1 MLSSIRPFSYSFSP
15 EKIPETSQGLE
26 IRAVSPAL
34 SYPPFILSSLRNFY
48 SFPVFFQNLPL
59 SPLPRPNILFL
70 SSHPKPIRRSV
81 PVPAPAP
88 AQNRCRSPRLFLFPF
103 PASAGSQVDG
113 KWPFLRLRFPS
124 ALCLLQPSAGIPPL
138 SSPFALKTPRLPRP
152 HLAACQSPSSL
163 SHRLEIVSFFSK
175 IAAFSF
181 FSGKTTK
188 NLADS
193 IEFFYSKFFQK
204 AMLSPDNRWKSVAF
218 SV

>member
-1 MLSSIRPFSYSFSP
+1 MIPQSRIPTTPHHPPWPQSSRMLSSIRPFSYSFSP

-48 SFPVFFQNLPL
+48 SFPVFFQKLPL

-88 AQNRCRSPRLFLFPF
+88 AQNRCRYPRLFLFPF
-103 PASAGSQVDG
+103 PASAGSQADD

-124 ALCLLQPSAGIPPL
+124 ALCLLQLSAGMPPL
-138 SSPFALKTPRLPRP
+138 SPPFLCSKHPGFPDRTLQPAKAPHPFLTAWKPFHSSPKSQLFLFSPAKLRKT
-152 HLAACQSPSSL
+152 
-163 SHRLEIVSFFSK
+163 
-175 IAAFSF
+175 
-181 FSGKTTK
+181 
-188 NLADS
+188 
-193 IEFFYSKFFQK
+193 
-204 AMLSPDNRWKSVAF
+204 
-218 SV
+218 

>member
-34 SYPPFILSSLRNFY
+34 SYSPFILSSLRNFY
-48 SFPVFFQNLPL
+48 SFPVPPGFFQKLPL

-70 SSHPKPIRRSV
+70 SSHTKPIRRSV

-103 PASAGSQVDG
+103 PASAGSQADD

-124 ALCLLQPSAGIPPL
+124 ALCLLQLSAGMPPL
-138 SSPFALKTPRLPRP
+138 SPPFCAQNAPASPTAPCSLPKLP
-152 HLAACQSPSSL
+152 ISFSPL
-163 SHRLEIVSFFSK
+163 GNRFILLQNRSFF
-175 IAAFSF
+175 F
-181 FSGKTTK
+181 FLRQNYEKLSGF
-188 NLADS
+188 N
-193 IEFFYSKFFQK
+193 
-204 AMLSPDNRWKSVAF
+204 
-218 SV
+218 

>member
-48 SFPVFFQNLPL
+48 SFPVPPGFFQKLPL

-88 AQNRCRSPRLFLFPF
+88 AQNRCRPPRLFLFPF
-103 PASAGSQVDG
+103 PASAGSQADG
-113 KWPFLRLRFPS
+113 KWPFFASQVPVCSLFTPALRRM
-124 ALCLLQPSAGIPPL
+124 PPL
-138 SSPFALKTPRLPRP
+138 SSPFLCSKRP
-152 HLAACQSPSSL
+152 GFPDRTLQPAKAPHPFLAAWKPFHSSPKSQL
-163 SHRLEIVSFFSK
+163 FLFSPAK
-175 IAAFSF
+175 LR
-181 FSGKTTK
+181 KT
-188 NLADS
+188 
-193 IEFFYSKFFQK
+193 
-204 AMLSPDNRWKSVAF
+204 
-218 SV
+218 

>member
-48 SFPVFFQNLPL
+48 SFPVPSGFFQKLPP

-88 AQNRCRSPRLFLFPF
+88 AQNRCRPPRLFLFPF
-103 PASAGSQVDG
+103 PASTGSQADG

-124 ALCLLQPSAGIPPL
+124 ALCLLQPSAGMPPL
-138 SSPFALKTPRLPRP
+138 SSPFLCSKRPGFPDRTLQPAKAPHPFLTAWKPFHSSPKSQLFLFSPAKLRKT
-152 HLAACQSPSSL
+152 
-163 SHRLEIVSFFSK
+163 
-175 IAAFSF
+175 
-181 FSGKTTK
+181 
-188 NLADS
+188 
-193 IEFFYSKFFQK
+193 
-204 AMLSPDNRWKSVAF
+204 
-218 SV
+218 

>member
-1 MLSSIRPFSYSFSP
+1 MLSSIRPFPYSFSP

-48 SFPVFFQNLPL
+48 SFPVPSGFFQKLPL

-103 PASAGSQVDG
+103 SASAGSQADG
-113 KWPFLRLRFPS
+113 KWPFFASQIPVCSLFTPALRRNAAPFAPFLCSKRPGFPDRT
-124 ALCLLQPSAGIPPL
+124 LQPAKAPHPFL
-138 SSPFALKTPRLPRP
+138 TAWKPFHSSPKSQLFLFSPAKLRKT
-152 HLAACQSPSSL
+152 
-163 SHRLEIVSFFSK
+163 
-175 IAAFSF
+175 
-181 FSGKTTK
+181 
-188 NLADS
+188 
-193 IEFFYSKFFQK
+193 
-204 AMLSPDNRWKSVAF
+204 
-218 SV
+218 